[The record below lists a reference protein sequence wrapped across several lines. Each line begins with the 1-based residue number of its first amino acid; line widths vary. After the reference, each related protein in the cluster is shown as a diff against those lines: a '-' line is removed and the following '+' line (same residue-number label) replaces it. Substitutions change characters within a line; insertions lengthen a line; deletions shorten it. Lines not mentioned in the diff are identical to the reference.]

1 MLVVFDDARARM
13 LLREMSIWM
22 HGYCSALGDDAPFT
36 GEHLLAFTAGDG
48 ALHQRILAKEV
59 QQRED
64 EIVQAVVPPPVPPDF
79 FAESAKGLS

>member
-1 MLVVFDDARARM
+1 MFDDAKARV

-48 ALHQRILAKEV
+48 ALHHRIQAREALATKHPDTNE
-59 QQRED
+59 QHNEQD
-64 EIVQAVVPPPVPPDF
+64 DTVPQ
-79 FAESAKGLS
+79 SHY

>member
-1 MLVVFDDARARM
+1 MVFDDAKARV

-48 ALHQRILAKEV
+48 ALHHRIQEKE
-59 QQRED
+59 REAALV
-64 EIVQAVVPPPVPPDF
+64 EEPPPASSQV
-79 FAESAKGLS
+79 SADPFMHC